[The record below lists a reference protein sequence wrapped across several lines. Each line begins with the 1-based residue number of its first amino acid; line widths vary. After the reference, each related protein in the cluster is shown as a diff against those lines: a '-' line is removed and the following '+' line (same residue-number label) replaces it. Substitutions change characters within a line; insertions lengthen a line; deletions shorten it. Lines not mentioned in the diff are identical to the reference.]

1 MCVGLPMT
9 VISTDGS
16 RALCE
21 RRGEHRSVSTLLI
34 GEVASGDQVLVF
46 IDSAIRRLDAE
57 EARLIDDALDG
68 VAAALQGQPF
78 EHLFADLIDREPEL
92 PAHLQQATNSD

>member
-9 VISTDGS
+9 VISTEEGT
-16 RALCE
+16 ALCV
-21 RRGEHRSVSTLLI
+21 RRGEHRSVSTMLI
-34 GEVASGDQVLVF
+34 GEVAPGDLLLVF
-46 IDSAIRRLDAE
+46 IDSAIRRLDAK

-68 VAAALQGQPF
+68 VAAALEGKRF

-92 PAHLQQATNSD
+92 PEHLRRDPQ

>member
-9 VISTDGS
+9 VISAEGAT
-16 RALCE
+16 ALCA
-21 RRGEHRSVSTLLI
+21 RRGEHRSVSIALI
-34 GEVASGDQVLVF
+34 GSVAPGEQVLVF
-46 IDSAIRRLDAE
+46 IDSAVRKLDAE

-78 EHLFADLIDREPEL
+78 DHLFADLIGREPQL
-92 PAHLQQATNSD
+92 PAHLQDQQE

>member
-9 VISTDGS
+9 VVSS
-16 RALCE
+16 EASSALCV
-21 RRGEHRSVSTLLI
+21 RRGEHRSVSTVLVGDVAP
-34 GEVASGDQVLVF
+34 GEHLLVF
-46 IDSAIRRLDAE
+46 IDSAVRKLDAE

-68 VAAALQGQPF
+68 VAAALEGRPF

-92 PAHLQQATNSD
+92 PPHLRATNATD